1 MAKIVDYDIR
11 EPIWNGGRRCVG
23 LAEFRLKRDSI
34 IITISY
40 KDKYG
45 VKLYPDKYF
54 MSCVKAKKYPTK
66 EVSTARGMMKL
77 FIIPI
82 DDFEIVS

>member
-1 MAKIVDYDIR
+1 MAKTIDYDIR

-34 IITISY
+34 TITISY
-40 KDKYG
+40 KDKFG
-45 VKLYPDKYF
+45 TKLYPYKYF
-54 MSCVKAKKYPTK
+54 MTSVKAKQYPTK
-66 EVSTARGMMKL
+66 EVSTARGNMIL

-82 DDFEIVS
+82 IDFEIVE